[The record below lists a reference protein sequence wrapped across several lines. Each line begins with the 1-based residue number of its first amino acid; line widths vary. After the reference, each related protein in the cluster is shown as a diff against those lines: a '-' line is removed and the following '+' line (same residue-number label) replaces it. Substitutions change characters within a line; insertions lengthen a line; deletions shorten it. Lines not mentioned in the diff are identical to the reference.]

1 MTNDGMRV
9 FDSDMHVLEPA
20 DLWTRYIDPE
30 WRHVAPLG
38 LTEMKRDM
46 RVRVKSHI
54 MLRLGVQKPMK
65 AGQANAW
72 SAQQDVAFAE
82 SEARGWDATSQK
94 MAMDREGLDLA
105 VLFPSRGL
113 FVLGLDTQT
122 VAGAD
127 GLEGELAAAIA
138 RAYNDWLRD
147 FCAEHPDR
155 LLAAGMIAPHDVP
168 LAVKEAERCAAM
180 GFKAIYLVP
189 GCVNRRPW
197 YHPAYDPLWDA
208 CERHNLAVT
217 FHGGGQIHLKPDF
230 SLEVID
236 KLSIWHVFNQPLGIM
251 TALACMVGGGVVA
264 RFPKLRLGF
273 LEGNCGW
280 APWFLA
286 RLDEHWEW
294 VGRYETPELTKKPS
308 EYFRTNC
315 VLSVEAEEDTVK
327 DYVSWLG
334 DDSLVFSTD
343 YPHADSKFPESLQYF
358 RKLPLSD
365 ASRRKI
371 LWDNCARLYDVRS

>member
-1 MTNDGMRV
+1 MAWNGMRV

-20 DLWTRYIDPE
+20 DLWTRYIDAE
-30 WRHVAPLG
+30 WRHVAPIG

-46 RVRVKSHI
+46 RVRVKNHV
-54 MLRLGVQKPMK
+54 MLRLGAQRPMK
-65 AGQANAW
+65 AGAAPAWNA
-72 SAQQDVAFAE
+72 AQDAAFADA
-82 SEARGWDATSQK
+82 EARGWDATSQRD
-94 MAMDREGLDLA
+94 AMDREGLDLA

-113 FVLGLDTQT
+113 FVLGLDTHA
-122 VAGAD
+122 VAGYD

-147 FCAEHPDR
+147 FCATHPER

-168 LAVKEAERCAAM
+168 LAVQEVERCARH
-180 GFKAIYLVP
+180 GFKAIYLIP

-217 FHGGGQIHLKPDF
+217 FHGGGQVNLKPDY
-230 SLEVID
+230 SLEVLD
-236 KLSIWHVFNQPLGIM
+236 KLSLWHVFNQPLGIM
-251 TALACMVGGGVVA
+251 TALSCMVGGGVVA

-308 EYFRTNC
+308 EWFRSNC

-327 DYVSWLG
+327 DYVAWLG

-343 YPHADSKFPESLQYF
+343 YPHADSKFPESLRYF
-358 RKLPLSD
+358 GKLPLSD
-365 ASRRKI
+365 GSRKKI
-371 LWDNCARLYDVRS
+371 LWDNCARLYDVR